1 MLPHRIDFDL
11 WRNLYVSTL
20 LGGEF
25 SNCHGQGPTPEQA
38 YISLLL
44 TVRAR
49 RRNAQVQS

>member
-1 MLPHRIDFDL
+1 MLPHRIDFDV

-25 SNCHGQGPTPEQA
+25 DNCHGQGSTPEGA

-44 TVRAR
+44 TVRVR
-49 RRNAQVQS
+49 RKQK